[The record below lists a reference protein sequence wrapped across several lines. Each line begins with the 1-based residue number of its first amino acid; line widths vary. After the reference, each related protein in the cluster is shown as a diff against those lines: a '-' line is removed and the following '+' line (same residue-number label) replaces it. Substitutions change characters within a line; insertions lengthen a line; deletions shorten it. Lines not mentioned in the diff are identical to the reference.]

1 MKTSAVNTCESLL
14 AQQKGAFKLRYG
26 CRVRPR
32 GVDAGPQGIVVGRR
46 QGEALIHWRPLGI
59 LRWCDTDD
67 LEIVAS
73 EKQTGRMNR
82 KEEL

>member
-32 GVDAGPQGIVVGRR
+32 GADVGLCGVVIGRR
-46 QGEALIHWRPLGI
+46 AGQAFVHWRRLNV
-59 LRWCDTDD
+59 LRWHDCED
-67 LEIVAS
+67 LEVVCCIPATS
-73 EKQTGRMNR
+73 KQND
-82 KEEL
+82 